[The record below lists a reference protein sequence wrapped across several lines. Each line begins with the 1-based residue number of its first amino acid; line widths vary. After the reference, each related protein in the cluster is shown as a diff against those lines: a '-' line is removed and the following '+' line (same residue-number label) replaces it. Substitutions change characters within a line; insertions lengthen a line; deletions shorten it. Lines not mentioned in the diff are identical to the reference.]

1 MFTVTESEL
10 ETDVAFRWVRRKF
23 NVLFIQNCGK
33 ERRKISCSLSLSV
46 NAPFYSSQIWSKIR
60 KRNNGQWLFFTL
72 KYSAEIY
79 CGRLRNLRIFLVIY
93 SMFMLLL
100 TTTLLKV
107 LNLNNKYKSQQGLVL
122 EILIFSSKK
131 KCIDIVIVCDFDAIK
146 L

>member
-1 MFTVTESEL
+1 MHPFILLRYEAKYAK
-10 ETDVAFRWVRRKF
+10 ETID
-23 NVLFIQNCGK
+23 ND
-33 ERRKISCSLSLSV
+33 
-46 NAPFYSSQIWSKIR
+46 
-60 KRNNGQWLFFTL
+60 FFTL

-79 CGRLRNLRIFLVIY
+79 CGRLRNLRIVLVIY

-131 KCIDIVIVCDFDAIK
+131 NVLI
-146 L
+146 LS